1 MASSLCCKNPI
12 FVIPHEELL
21 SGDRI
26 QLSTTRSLPLKLL
39 GSPNAKIRAVQM
51 SLFPGISPSLW
62 SFVFLSQ
69 EVQQLW
75 SLASQNLCPVKNQGL
90 NLDVLDLFLGNT
102 SFKSSCFCSKALI
115 SKAINL
121 VIRKGMFRDKQP
133 QTSCSWNGSLI
144 YHPCLWLYWLCIIT
158 QGNYV
163 AEIIQVQLSEFAVLC
178 FSNHAS
184 VCVTKS
190 MMAFFSHFLLLAK
203 LPYGQWASRYF
214 KRVSKKNRLKE
225 NRESRPMILERIVC
239 NSICIKTKKGSE
251 QSNKMIKP

>member
-26 QLSTTRSLPLKLL
+26 QLSTTTSLPLNLL
-39 GSPNAKIRAVQM
+39 GSPNANIRAVQM
-51 SLFPGISPSLW
+51 SLFPDIFPSLC

-75 SLASQNLCPVKNQGL
+75 SLASQNLCPVKNQWL

-133 QTSCSWNGSLI
+133 QTSCS
-144 YHPCLWLYWLCIIT
+144 
-158 QGNYV
+158 
-163 AEIIQVQLSEFAVLC
+163 
-178 FSNHAS
+178 
-184 VCVTKS
+184 
-190 MMAFFSHFLLLAK
+190 
-203 LPYGQWASRYF
+203 
-214 KRVSKKNRLKE
+214 
-225 NRESRPMILERIVC
+225 
-239 NSICIKTKKGSE
+239 
-251 QSNKMIKP
+251 